1 MSNEWREQPE
11 RGNTL
16 ALSTICWIATHMG
29 RPAARCLLYPITL
42 YFLLTAGHARRSSKR
57 FLRQAGLEKV
67 DLRHVF
73 RHLHTFSAVILDR
86 VFFMRG
92 DLEQFDIRLHF
103 DPGVR
108 EHLSGNQGA
117 LLMGAHLGSFD
128 ALRALG
134 LQHREVR
141 LRVLME
147 HGHNELITRMLEALN
162 PQFAETV
169 IPLGRLDTLLRTRE
183 WVDQGGTV
191 ALLGDRMLAADSES
205 RERAITCNF
214 LGERAPFPTG
224 PIKLAGLL
232 EVPIMLFFGI
242 YRGGRTYDVYL
253 EWFADG
259 EIPAVNK
266 DTEAMAAHVQKYAD
280 RLEEVARSAPYN
292 WFNFYAFWEA
302 NHGATHA

>member
-1 MSNEWREQPE
+1 MSSEWREQPE

-42 YFLLTAGHARRSSKR
+42 YFLLTAGHARRASKR
-57 FLRQAGLEKV
+57 FLRQAGLEKAN
-67 DLRHVF
+67 LWHVF

-169 IPLGRLDTLLRTRE
+169 IPLGRPDTLLRTRE

-191 ALLGDRMLAADSES
+191 ALLGDRMLAADNES
-205 RERAITCNF
+205 RERAVTCNF
-214 LGERAPFPTG
+214 LGCRTLLPTG

-232 EVPIMLFFGI
+232 GVPIMLFFGI
-242 YRGGRTYDVYL
+242 YRGRRRYDVYI
-253 EWFADG
+253 EWFCNG

-266 DTEAMAAHVQKYAD
+266 GTEAMAVHVQRYAD

-292 WFNFYAFWEA
+292 WFNFYDFWEP
-302 NHGATHA
+302 NREATRA